1 MNTIVN
7 NVSFFMEKGSNP
19 MEAQIFDERD
29 DLYDIT
35 EEQLNTVLHPTSTWE
50 LHMEFDGRASNTSD
64 ISAYSQ
70 SIRRVEHFEPHATLR
85 DVLERIA
92 NGDCYGYME
101 GIDGDNG
108 VFYLQWG
115 T

>member
-1 MNTIVN
+1 MNVIVN
-7 NVSFFMEKGSNP
+7 NVSFYMEKGSKSA
-19 MEAQIFDERD
+19 EAQIFNEQD

-35 EEQLNTVLHPTSTWE
+35 EEQLNTVLHPTSKWV
-50 LHMEFDGRASNTSD
+50 LHMEFDGRASNPSD

-70 SIRRVEHFEPHATLR
+70 TISRVEHFEPHATLR

-92 NGDCYGYME
+92 NGDCFGYME
-101 GIDGDNG
+101 GIEGDNG